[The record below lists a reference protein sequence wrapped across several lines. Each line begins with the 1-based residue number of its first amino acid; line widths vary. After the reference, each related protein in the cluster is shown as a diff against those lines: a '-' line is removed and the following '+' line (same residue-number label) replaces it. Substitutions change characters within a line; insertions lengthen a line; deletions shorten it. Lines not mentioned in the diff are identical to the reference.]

1 MNYEGI
7 ILELLSRVQTLEVA
21 VKELQNMAV
30 RSTDSIGTETNSEC
44 IHKTNEIAEWREG
57 EEKTDAEQSHLI
69 RTAQVYDYI
78 QNKKEEA
85 KKEGL
90 GFLVLRA
97 GEISKHFGAN
107 NRLQVILNAMQK
119 AMDAS
124 DTSQGVATMYEVR
137 YNLKQ
142 KAEERNMKG
151 TVNNF
156 IIRKGI
162 SPQNEFGIREMKV
175 HEGREYCMVYDCY
188 QRCVG
193 VVFKHNENRLVGAN
207 GQAEICFFDK
217 YYSELG
223 KWHRMFYGGYQGGE
237 RIRYDDLLE
246 EIEKTGKYSYS
257 GYIRP

>member
-7 ILELLSRVQTLEVA
+7 ILELLSRVQNLEAA
-21 VKELQNMAV
+21 VKELQDMAAK
-30 RSTDSIGTETNSEC
+30 SKNGIGTDADCEH
-44 IHKTNEIAEWREG
+44 IQRAGKIGDW
-57 EEKTDAEQSHLI
+57 EEEQEKADAEPPLLV

-78 QNKKEEA
+78 QSKKEEA
-85 KKEGL
+85 KEEGRE
-90 GFLVLRA
+90 FLVLRA
-97 GEISKHFGAN
+97 GEIGKHFGAN

-119 AMDAS
+119 AMGADDIS
-124 DTSQGVATMYEVR
+124 SGSATMYEVR

-142 KAEERNMKG
+142 KAEGKNMKG

-156 IIRKGI
+156 IISKGI

-175 HEGREYCMVYDCY
+175 YEGREYLMVYDCY
-188 QRCVG
+188 GRCVG
-193 VVFKHNENRLVGAN
+193 VVYEHNENRPVSAN

-237 RIRYDDLLE
+237 RIRYSDLLE
-246 EIEKTGKYSYS
+246 EIEKAGKYSYS